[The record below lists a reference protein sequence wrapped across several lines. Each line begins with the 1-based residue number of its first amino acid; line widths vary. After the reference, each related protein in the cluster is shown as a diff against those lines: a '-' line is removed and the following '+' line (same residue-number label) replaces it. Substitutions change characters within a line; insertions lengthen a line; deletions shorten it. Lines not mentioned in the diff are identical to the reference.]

1 MNNLQTQ
8 FDNNPG
14 LEEEMKNSAL
24 GVDSITNEENPN
36 FNYDDELPNLSV
48 LIPTYNRRKFLPL
61 MAVNL
66 SLMDY
71 PRDKLEVVIYDDHP
85 DHPLF
90 LNTDEI
96 NEFQRQINI
105 QVEYIYDTSKKLTIG
120 QKRNKLVKEAKY
132 KICIN
137 LDDDD
142 LYFPSY
148 FKHSINILRNNK
160 CGLVGS
166 PEMMFLFPDD
176 NFKITGISCPAKRMI
191 HEATF
196 CFTKKYWKNMGGF
209 SNAEKAEGAKMIDGN
224 EKNVAVSNI
233 RYNMMCIAH
242 KGNSVNK
249 DQFNNENYE
258 LENVMEL
265 PDQYKSLIKDILNK
279 P

>member
-1 MNNLQTQ
+1 MDNLQNQ
-8 FDNNPG
+8 FDNNPE
-14 LEEEMKNSAL
+14 LEEELRNSAL
-24 GVDSITNEENPN
+24 GVDSITNEENSN
-36 FNYDDELPNLSV
+36 FNYDDELPNMSV

-71 PRDKLEVVIYDDHP
+71 PKDKLEIVIYDDHP

-90 LNTDEI
+90 LNNDEV

-105 QVEYIYDTSKKLTIG
+105 QVIYIYDKSKKLTIG
-120 QKRNKLVKEAKY
+120 AKRNKLVKASRY

-148 FKHSINILRNNK
+148 FKHSVNILRNNI
-160 CGLVGS
+160 CGLVAS
-166 PEMMFLFPDD
+166 NEMMFCFPDD
-176 NFKITGISCPAKRMI
+176 DFKITGISCESKI
-191 HEATF
+191 QCHEGSM

-209 SNAEKAEGAKMIDGN
+209 GNGVKSEGVKMIDGN
-224 EKNVAVSNI
+224 EKNVAISNI
-233 RYNMMCIAH
+233 RYIMLCISH
-242 KGNSVNK
+242 GDNTVNK
-249 DQFNNENYE
+249 DQFNNDEYK
-258 LENVMEL
+258 LENVMNL
-265 PDQYKSLIKDILNK
+265 PDQYKSLIKDILKK

>member
-1 MNNLQTQ
+1 MDNLQNQ
-8 FDNNPG
+8 FDNNPE
-14 LEEEMKNSAL
+14 LEEELRNSAL
-24 GVDSITNEENPN
+24 GVDSITNEENSN
-36 FNYDDELPNLSV
+36 FNYDDELPNMSV

-71 PRDKLEVVIYDDHP
+71 PKDKLEIVIYDDHP

-90 LNTDEI
+90 LNNDEV

-105 QVEYIYDTSKKLTIG
+105 QVIYIYDKSKKLTIG
-120 QKRNKLVKEAKY
+120 AKRNKLVKASRY

-160 CGLVGS
+160 CGLVAS
-166 PEMMFLFPDD
+166 PEMMFCFPDD
-176 NFKITGISCPAKRMI
+176 DFKITGISCESKI
-191 HEATF
+191 QCHEASF

-209 SNAEKAEGAKMIDGN
+209 GNGVKSEGVKMIEGN
-224 EKNVAVSNI
+224 EKNVAISNI
-233 RYNMMCIAH
+233 RYIMLCISH
-242 KGNSVNK
+242 GDNTVNK
-249 DQFNNENYE
+249 DQFNNDEYK
-258 LENVMEL
+258 LENVMNL
-265 PDQYKSLIKDILNK
+265 PDQYKSLIKDILKK

>member
-1 MNNLQTQ
+1 MDNLQDR
-8 FDNNPG
+8 FYKNPE
-14 LEEEMKNSAL
+14 LEEQLRNSAL

-36 FNYDDELPNLSV
+36 FNYDEELPNLSV
-48 LIPTYNRRKFLPL
+48 LIPTYNRRKFVPL

-71 PRDKLEVVIYDDHP
+71 PKDKLEVVIFDDHP
-85 DHPLF
+85 DNPLF
-90 LNTDEI
+90 LNNDEV

-105 QVEYIYDTSKKLTIG
+105 KVNYIYDKSRKLNIG
-120 QKRNKLVKEAKY
+120 TKRNKLVKASKY

-148 FKHSINILRNNK
+148 FKHSINILRNNI
-160 CGLVGS
+160 CGLVAS

-176 NFKITGISCPAKRMI
+176 DFKITGISCPEKKMA

-196 CFTKKYWKNMGGF
+196 CFTKKYWRNMGGF
-209 SNAEKAEGAKMIDGN
+209 SNTENSEGSKMIEGN
-224 EKNVAVSNI
+224 ENNVAVSNV
-233 RYNMMCIAH
+233 RYIMMCICH

-249 DQFNNENYE
+249 DEFNNNEYK
-258 LENVMEL
+258 LDNVMEL
-265 PDQYKSLIKDILNK
+265 PDQYKSLIKDILKK